1 MAAGWVHLLSYEF
14 LIHLFGWD
22 ASYTGYINKYK
33 YTEIWF
39 LVMVSIERVVRS
51 GVRISL
57 HWPVSSD
64 NAGGGCWVAVT
75 S

>member
-1 MAAGWVHLLSYEF
+1 MAAGGGWVHLLSYEF

-57 HWPVSSD
+57 HSSD